1 MAALARI
8 RSTIVGLGGI
18 SFEHLAKLGRL
29 PAVEVAGVCDL
40 SETLVHAVA
49 DRFGVAGRY
58 TSYERMLEE
67 LEPDAVHVL
76 TPPQT
81 HQQLVLGALDRG
93 AHVLVEKPAAANYEE
108 WVEMRERA
116 TEAGVLLVENLNYR
130 TMPVVTGALAA
141 RDAGTLGEVVHVDV
155 NMGLAISEPGSVYLD
170 SEIVHFAHGLPG
182 GALQNFASHPA
193 SLVVALVGMPREVR
207 VAQRRLNEASLGND
221 ELRALVAGQ
230 HGTATIA
237 LTSAKPLRLTLK
249 VQGTKG
255 TLEGDVFAGRLQGS
269 GNGSQLGR
277 VTEGL
282 RHAVGHVSST
292 VATVTRT
299 VGGRNY
305 WFVGFERLVSDFYDA
320 IAAGGGPPIPM
331 EEMDAT
337 NRLVAD
343 LFEARNQ
350 L

>member
-1 MAALARI
+1 MPALARI

-18 SFEHLAKLGRL
+18 SFEHLEKLGRL
-29 PAVEVAGVCDL
+29 PAVEVAGVCDI

-81 HQQLVLGALDRG
+81 HRQLVLGALDRN
-93 AHVLVEKPAAANYEE
+93 AHVLVEKPAAATYEE
-108 WVEMRERA
+108 WVQMRDRA
-116 TEAGVLLVENLNYR
+116 TEAGVLLLENLNYR
-130 TMPVVTGALAA
+130 TMPVVTGVLEA

-155 NMGLAISEPGSVYLD
+155 NMGLAIAEPGSVYLD

-193 SLVVALVGMPREVR
+193 SIVVALVGMAREVR
-207 VAQRRLNEASLGND
+207 VAQRSVNEASLGKD
-221 ELRALVAGQ
+221 ELRALVTGER
-230 HGTATIA
+230 GTATIA

-255 TLEGDVFAGRLQGS
+255 TMEGDVFAGRLQGS
-269 GNGSQLGR
+269 GNGSPLGR
-277 VTEGL
+277 IAEGV
-282 RHAVGHVSST
+282 RHGVGHMSST

-299 VGGRNY
+299 VAGRNY
-305 WFVGFERLVSDFYDA
+305 WFVGFERLVGDFYDA
-320 IAAGGGPPIPM
+320 IATGGRPPIPL
-331 EEMDAT
+331 EDIDAT
-337 NRLVAD
+337 NRLVAE